1 MYEQFQNR
9 LWNLCGMRLITFHD
23 LLELEEENMM
33 LHKNLGNVT
42 EEDFMELI
50 IVNGL
55 LGWLHHLLYDKF

>member
-1 MYEQFQNR
+1 
-9 LWNLCGMRLITFHD
+9 MRLITFHD